1 MKKIKRRPL
10 KPRYSVHFL
19 RQWREKQGMTRQEL
33 AAATDL
39 RVQTIGR
46 IENRLIQLTQ
56 TSIDAF
62 ARALRVSRGA
72 FFRPPPNKHGSNYSG
87 M

>member
-1 MKKIKRRPL
+1 
-10 KPRYSVHFL
+10 
-19 RQWREKQGMTRQEL
+19 MTRLQL
-33 AAATDL
+33 AQATGMAP
-39 RVQTIGR
+39 QTIGR

-72 FFRPPPNKHGSNYSG
+72 FFRPPPTKHGSDYSR